1 MRLLFLSDRPP
12 SGAKMAD
19 AYQTRLEGLSHGL
32 QAHGVETEFLSLRT
46 LRIKGPHLL
55 FSLNAPAIA
64 KHAKNFDVIHAAG
77 AGSATAAIVAR
88 LFNKHHAVF
97 DVHGD
102 ELMETRLEWDKKHS
116 VRTAYLVFQ
125 SAVLTQVARRMANT
139 LLMVSGPFQER
150 YAKRGVPESKMII
163 VRNGVDT
170 TLFKPSPP
178 HNDGTVRI
186 CYAGSFQAWQAADVL
201 QEALTQNIRDGV
213 HFHLI
218 GFAEG
223 DQDLKAQFAAKLGDH
238 ATLEN
243 RMPVDQLPDKLAPM
257 DVLVI
262 SRTRHPVMQG
272 GLPSKFAE
280 YLAMGKPLVVTNVD
294 ETSKFVRE
302 AECGLVCEPTVES
315 MSAAI
320 RTASQ
325 WSAEERQRMGE
336 NARRLAETTFDWKV
350 IAKNYLDGLQP
361 RLNKGGRT

>member
-1 MRLLFLSDRPP
+1 
-12 SGAKMAD
+12 MAD
-19 AYQTRLEGLSHGL
+19 AYQTRLDGLAHGL

-46 LRIKGPHLL
+46 LPVKGPHLL
-55 FSLNAPAIA
+55 FSLNAPMIA
-64 KHAKNFDVIHAAG
+64 RHAKDYDVIHAAG
-77 AGSATAAIVAR
+77 AGAATAAAVAR
-88 LFNKHHAVF
+88 LFSKHHAVF

-102 ELMETRLEWDKKHS
+102 ELMETRLELEKKRS
-116 VRTAYLVFQ
+116 PRNIYLVFQ
-125 SAVLTQVARRMANT
+125 SGVLTFLARRIANT
-139 LLMVSGPFQER
+139 LLMVSGPFRER
-150 YAKRGVPESKMII
+150 YAKRGVPDAKMIT

-170 TLFKPSPP
+170 ALFKPSPP
-178 HNDGTVRI
+178 SNDGTVRI
-186 CYAGSFQAWQAADVL
+186 CYAGSFQAWQASDVL
-201 QEALTQNIRDGV
+201 LEAMAQNILEGV

-223 DQDLKAQFAAKLGDH
+223 DQELKAQFAARLGEH

-243 RMPVDQLPDKLAPM
+243 RMAVDQLPAKLAPM

-280 YLAMGKPLVVTNVD
+280 YLAMGKPLIVTNVD
-294 ETSKFVRE
+294 ETAKFVSE
-302 AECGLVCEPTVES
+302 AHCGLVCEPTVES

-320 RTASQ
+320 RQASE
-325 WSAEERQRMGE
+325 WTAEERQQMGE

-361 RLNKGGRT
+361 RLNKKGS